1 MKRYVYTLVLAAGI
15 AGVAQAQKSKIQY
28 GNKLFDDFEYYESAR
43 VFDEVARKEIRR
55 NNFNYDVLLKAAQ
68 SYRYSGNLEKAAY
81 YYDLLESKGQLNEQ
95 NLPEYIRVLMTLG
108 KYEKARDLSTKYAGS
123 LSNSKTASALA
134 KDPNYVASL
143 KEDSARYTVKPFPY
157 NSGVGDFAPAL
168 RNGDLYFSSS
178 RKAVGFSA
186 TRYKWDNSYYVKL
199 YTSRKKDNEMQ
210 APQLIRKEFV
220 TKYHDGPLS
229 FSPDG
234 NTAYLTRNVYA
245 RKGKTEVKRLGIFI
259 SEYKDGKWTEPKAFP
274 YNSGEYNVGH
284 AAVSPDGKTLIFASD
299 KPGGYGGADLYASR
313 LENGSWSTPVNLGK
327 NVNSDG
333 DELFPSVGG
342 KGTLFFAS
350 DGFAGLG
357 GLDLF
362 SARSVKDGYAPAENM
377 GYPLNTRFDDFSIAV
392 NANEDGAW
400 FASARNDFKDRIYQT
415 TIREINIYL
424 DGTLFDA
431 TTKEILPNTLVHII
445 NEKTG
450 EVIEVT
456 TDSLGKYTAKL
467 DKNADYRI
475 TAEKEN
481 YELVEEGKLTTRGV
495 TEGKILPSDL
505 YLRRSVMESEITF
518 IDKKTQQPLAGV
530 SGTITNK
537 TNGKKIAY
545 TTDANGKAKVKLETN
560 SDYDLFARKKGYLDM
575 NRKFSTDNELT
586 AELDIDA
593 DMQPIEKNIKF
604 EVRDIFYDYAKYT
617 LRSESMSELDKLAGF
632 LIENDNIRV
641 ELSSHTDSR
650 GSDKSNQSL
659 SQKRAQS
666 CVDYLLS
673 KGVSTSSIIAKGY
686 GESQPVNRCKNG
698 VECSE
703 EEHQQNR
710 RTEIKILEVK

>member
-1 MKRYVYTLVLAAGI
+1 MKKYVYTLVLTAGI

-28 GNKLFDDFEYYESAR
+28 GNKLFDDFEFYESAR
-43 VFDEVARKEIRR
+43 VFDEVARKEIRK
-55 NNFNYDVLLKAAQ
+55 NNFNYEVLLKAAQ
-68 SYRYSGNLEKAAY
+68 SYRYSGNLEKAVY
-81 YYDLLESKGQLNEQ
+81 YYDLLESKGQLSEQ
-95 NLPEYIRVLMTLG
+95 NLPEYIRVLMSLG
-108 KYEKARDLSTKYAGS
+108 QYARAKDLSAKYAGS
-123 LSNSKTASALA
+123 LSNSRTASALV
-134 KDPNYVASL
+134 KTPDYVTRL
-143 KEDSARYTVKPFPY
+143 REDSTRYNVKPFAY
-157 NSGVGDFAPAL
+157 NSGLGDFAPAL

-178 RKAVGFSA
+178 RRAVGFSA
-186 TRYKWDNSYYVKL
+186 PRYKWDNSYYLKL
-199 YTSRKKDNEMQ
+199 YSSRSADNELQ
-210 APQLIRKEFV
+210 SPVLIRKAFV
-220 TKYHDGPLS
+220 SKYHDGPLS

-259 SEYKDGKWTEPKAFP
+259 SEYKDGKWSEPRAFIH
-274 YNSGEYNVGH
+274 NSSEYNVGH
-284 AAVSPDGKTLIFASD
+284 AAVSADGKTLVFASD

-313 LENGSWSTPVNLGK
+313 WENGSWAAPRNLGK

-333 DELFPSVGG
+333 DELFPALGG
-342 KGTLFFAS
+342 KGTLYFAS

-362 SARSVKDGYAPAENM
+362 SARSDKDGFAPAENM
-377 GYPLNTRFDDFSIAV
+377 GYPVNTRFDDFSIAV
-392 NANEDGAW
+392 NANEDAAW
-400 FASARNDFKDRIYQT
+400 FASSRGDFKDRIYHT
-415 TIREINIYL
+415 GIREINIYL

-431 TTKEILPNTLVHII
+431 TTREVLPNTRVQII
-445 NEKTG
+445 NGKTG
-450 EVIEVT
+450 EITELT
-456 TDSLGKYTAKL
+456 TDSLGKYSAKL
-467 DKNADYRI
+467 DKNADYLIR
-475 TAEKEN
+475 AEKEN

-545 TTDANGKAKVKLETN
+545 TTDANGKAKVKLETS

-617 LRSESMSELDKLAGF
+617 LRGESMSELDKLAGF

-666 CVDYLLS
+666 CVDYLVS
-673 KGVSTSSIIAKGY
+673 KGVPASSIIAKGY